1 MSTWH
6 APELQ
11 LALAAIDEAWTNEQV
26 HLLRSWAAKHGDA
39 QYRKHAVAA
48 LDEHIKDTHK
58 LSTND
63 FLRVAYL
70 LNGGLLL
77 DETEQ
82 SPPNESSLD
91 EDFASLMRSVEE

>member
-39 QYRKHAVAA
+39 QHRENAVAA
-48 LDEHIKDTHK
+48 LDEHLNDTHK
-58 LSTND
+58 LSSND

-77 DETEQ
+77 DETE
-82 SPPNESSLD
+82 PPTPAESSLD